1 MKKQNIKKGKK
12 MNICFW
18 LCFSAILVLFILEM
32 INVIPVLKK
41 DASEEE
47 KVKRYPKTLILNSLL
62 ILFAGLMMVSG
73 VKEKTG
79 FIMGIAFTVLG
90 LFCLVFSILNI
101 IKRK

>member
-1 MKKQNIKKGKK
+1 

-18 LCFSAILVLFILEM
+18 LGFSAIVVLFILEM
-32 INVIPVLKK
+32 INVVPVLKK

-47 KVKRYPKTLILNSLL
+47 KVKRYPKTLILNSLM

-79 FIMGIAFTVLG
+79 FVMGIAFIVIG
-90 LFCLVFSILNI
+90 LFSLPFSILNI
-101 IKRK
+101 IRRK

>member
-1 MKKQNIKKGKK
+1 

-18 LCFSAILVLFILEM
+18 LCFSAIVVLFILEM
-32 INVIPVLKK
+32 INVVPVLKK

-79 FIMGIAFTVLG
+79 FIMGIAFAVLG
-90 LFCLVFSILNI
+90 LFCLFFSILTI
-101 IKRK
+101 IRRK

>member
-1 MKKQNIKKGKK
+1 

-18 LCFSAILVLFILEM
+18 LCFSAIVVLFILEM

-79 FIMGIAFTVLG
+79 FIMGIAFAVLG
-90 LFCLVFSILNI
+90 LFCLLFSILKI
-101 IKRK
+101 IRRK

>member
-1 MKKQNIKKGKK
+1 

-18 LCFSAILVLFILEM
+18 LGFSAIVVLFILEM
-32 INVIPVLKK
+32 INVFPVLKK

-73 VKEKTG
+73 VMEKTG
-79 FIMGIAFTVLG
+79 FIMGIAFAVLG
-90 LFCLVFSILNI
+90 LFCLFFSILNI
-101 IKRK
+101 IRRK

>member
-1 MKKQNIKKGKK
+1 

-18 LCFSAILVLFILEM
+18 LGLSAIVVLFILEM
-32 INVIPVLKK
+32 INVVPVLKK

-79 FIMGIAFTVLG
+79 FVMGIAFIVIG
-90 LFCLVFSILNI
+90 LFSLLFSILNI
-101 IKRK
+101 IRRK

>member
-1 MKKQNIKKGKK
+1 

-18 LCFSAILVLFILEM
+18 LCFSAIVVLFILEM
-32 INVIPVLKK
+32 INVVPVLKK

-79 FIMGIAFTVLG
+79 FIMGIAFIVIG
-90 LFCLVFSILNI
+90 LFSSFFSILNI
-101 IKRK
+101 IKRRK

>member
-1 MKKQNIKKGKK
+1 

-18 LCFSAILVLFILEM
+18 LCFSAIVVLFILEM
-32 INVIPVLKK
+32 INVVPVLKK

-79 FIMGIAFTVLG
+79 FVMGIAFIVIG
-90 LFCLVFSILNI
+90 LFSLLFSIINLI
-101 IKRK
+101 RRK

>member
-1 MKKQNIKKGKK
+1 

-18 LCFSAILVLFILEM
+18 LCFSAIVVLFILEM
-32 INVIPVLKK
+32 INVVPVLKK

-79 FIMGIAFTVLG
+79 FIMGIAFIVIG
-90 LFCLVFSILNI
+90 LFSLLFSILNI
-101 IKRK
+101 IRRK

>member
-1 MKKQNIKKGKK
+1 

-18 LCFSAILVLFILEM
+18 LCFSAIVVLFILEM

-41 DASEEE
+41 DVSEEE

-73 VKEKTG
+73 GKEKTG
-79 FIMGIAFTVLG
+79 FIMGIAFIVIG
-90 LFCLVFSILNI
+90 LFSLLFSILNI
-101 IKRK
+101 IRRK